1 MSLDLIFLRAVMDVH
16 GFIKTVSTKSHC
28 NWQQMFHSC
37 WFGWG
42 VKSVALELSQSKWS
56 TQGPTA
62 WPHYHSSLINWA
74 AKLLKHWCLQKSCY
88 GSLIYFLWCL
98 RFLSNLTRPFSCC
111 DLIFFFFFPT
121 QGCLFLY
128 VTPVS
133 QTNFFHLSQKDSNG
147 FCRIVFSKNTNLV
160 LVSRA

>member
-1 MSLDLIFLRAVMDVH
+1 MDVH

-28 NWQQMFHSC
+28 NWQQMFHGC

-111 DLIFFFFFPT
+111 DLIFFFFLFPFRSVFFSMLHLWVRQTFSICHRRIQMVSVELCSVKT
-121 QGCLFLY
+121 QIWC
-128 VTPVS
+128 
-133 QTNFFHLSQKDSNG
+133 
-147 FCRIVFSKNTNLV
+147 
-160 LVSRA
+160 